1 MHADERRYTQGFEWI
16 ALEPYPRLS
25 ALICGSILNTNS
37 NNGGCISKVES
48 HSRVTV
54 REAGGK
60 RTDERWAGRKAVGSC
75 GESED
80 AGPLWGSCKS
90 DMSVG
95 SARGTDE
102 SVKMAL
108 DMACGTAT
116 LAVEG

>member
-1 MHADERRYTQGFEWI
+1 M
-16 ALEPYPRLS
+16 
-25 ALICGSILNTNS
+25 
-37 NNGGCISKVES
+37 
-48 HSRVTV
+48 
-54 REAGGK
+54 
-60 RTDERWAGRKAVGSC
+60 GSC

-116 LAVEG
+116 IVVEGYAVALRAAIWEIPDQTDRRWEP